1 MKITGYAI
9 TQAIKQQELKRDS
22 AKTSFSSS
30 LKAFPD
36 ETKKSP
42 LLLADQLMQAEEAIA
57 KLQALQMRYNLSVN
71 VKVQEKSMTLAEAIK
86 RVGGVG
92 RLEKLWRS
100 VATPAES
107 RYSGYD
113 DRRESSVVVAVP
125 TVSQDDAAKKASQYT
140 RLASTFRAAIA
151 VGNGSELEVEDLYKS
166 FFEE

>member
-1 MKITGYAI
+1 
-9 TQAIKQQELKRDS
+9 
-22 AKTSFSSS
+22 
-30 LKAFPD
+30 
-36 ETKKSP
+36 
-42 LLLADQLMQAEEAIA
+42 
-57 KLQALQMRYNLSVN
+57 MRYNLSVN
-71 VKVQEKSMTLAEAIK
+71 VKVHEESMTLAEAIK

-107 RYSGYD
+107 RYGYD

-125 TVSQDDAAKKASQYT
+125 TVSQDDAAKKASQHT
-140 RLASTFRAAIA
+140 KLASSFRAAIA